1 MTTEIEDFKL
11 KQLRKLYR
19 PYFSPNFNSYE
30 MDYALSNFLI
40 NNQKV
45 YKYYLILINI
55 NSKFLFVLPI
65 RNNTTP
71 SIKITKILIK
81 DVNDYLGS
89 LGDNLKIN
97 NIRADGD
104 SKFRKMIEDNDR
116 VETIKLGKIIYKRN
130 IFLNLRE

>member
-1 MTTEIEDFKL
+1 MTTKIEDYKL
-11 KQLRKLYR
+11 KPLCKLHK
-19 PYFSPNFNSYE
+19 PYFSPNFNNYE
-30 MDYALSNFLI
+30 IDYAVSNFLI

-55 NSKFLFVLPI
+55 NSKFLFSLPI

-71 SIKITKILIK
+71 SIEITKILIK
-81 DVNDYLGS
+81 DVNNYLGS

-104 SKFRKMIEDNDR
+104 SKFGMDE
-116 VETIKLGKIIYKRN
+116 
-130 IFLNLRE
+130 